1 MTNRHF
7 LISFISLMIV
17 SCAHAEKVVIDFNYE
32 GDHRVDF
39 SALKGSLKIAEFAD
53 ERNIDD
59 ATLIT
64 ETNFGENSGGYY
76 AEVAIAK
83 LVQTALEQGFESGG
97 ATLSEGE
104 TVFTI
109 SGALLAI
116 DAIKVDRQGVENIQ
130 ITFRTKVELTSQG
143 RVVWQTTLFGRGR
156 APVEEGVIPVI
167 QEALSRTIRE
177 LVGDDYFK
185 MELIQTYSH
194 SFN

>member
-1 MTNRHF
+1 MTIRHF
-7 LISFISLMIV
+7 LISFVSLMIL
-17 SCAHAEKVVIDFNYE
+17 SCAHAEKVVIDFTYE
-32 GDHRVDF
+32 GNHRVDF
-39 SALKGSLKIAEFAD
+39 SNLKGSLKVAEFAD

-64 ETNFGENSGGYY
+64 ETDFGDNSGGYY

-83 LVQTALEQGFESGG
+83 LIQTALEQGFESGG
-97 ATLSEGE
+97 AALSEGV
-104 TVFTI
+104 TDFTI

-116 DAIKVDRQGVENIQ
+116 DAIAVDRQGVENIQ
-130 ITFRTKVELTSQG
+130 ITFRTKIELTSQG
-143 RVVWQTTLFGRGR
+143 RVVWHTTLFGRGR

-185 MELIQTYSH
+185 MELI
-194 SFN
+194 